1 MSELQ
6 TKRIENISGQPP
18 TLWQY
23 ATHTQQGAEWVEL
36 GENLIGIVESGR
48 KRIRYAQSEYTVESG
63 ELFLLVPG
71 KHYVENLPAS
81 DGPYKE
87 TCLRFDNR
95 QMADALSTLVSLYGM
110 EIRHSRS
117 GRPDPTLA
125 HVHVKVWPEM
135 QLFFDS
141 LAPYLDTDYLN
152 QHKELLRLKLAEFAY
167 MVIMHKEYGL
177 QHKLLQ
183 CIDRLSDPFESII
196 RNSIFENLTI
206 EELAVRTNKSLT
218 SFKNDFQRVFGET
231 PHRWIIKQRL
241 LHARLL
247 VVSTNKAIS
256 QIGYECRFD
265 NISHF
270 IKLFKREFGMTPL
283 SMRQEQRQ

>member
-1 MSELQ
+1 MITNETGRTASV
-6 TKRIENISGQPP
+6 
-18 TLWQY
+18 WQY
-23 ATHTQQGAEWVEL
+23 ITHADHGAEWVEL
-36 GENLIGIVESGR
+36 TENMIGLVGNGTKTIQ
-48 KRIRYAQSEYTVESG
+48 YAQARYNIRAG
-63 ELFLLVPG
+63 EVFVLSPG
-71 KHYVENLPAS
+71 KHYIENIPAT

-87 TCLRFDNR
+87 TCITFDN
-95 QMADALSTLVSLYGM
+95 QTMAGALSTLVSLYGV
-110 EIRHSRS
+110 EIRHPQG

-125 HVHVKVWPEM
+125 HVCTRVWPEM
-135 QLFFDS
+135 RLFFDS
-141 LAPYLDTDYLN
+141 LEPYIDTDYLN
-152 QHKELLRLKLAEFAY
+152 VHPQLLRLKLAEFAY
-167 MVIMHKEYGL
+167 MVISHKEFSL

-206 EELAVRTNKSLT
+206 EELALRTNKSLT
-218 SFKNDFQRVFGET
+218 SFKNDFQRIFGDT

-247 VVSTNKAIS
+247 VISTNKAIS
-256 QIGYECRFD
+256 QIGYDCRFD

-270 IKLFKREFGMTPL
+270 IKLFKREFGLTPL

>member
-6 TKRIENISGQPP
+6 TKMIENTSGQPP

-23 ATHTQQGAEWVEL
+23 ATHTEHGVEWVDLE
-36 GENLIGIVESGR
+36 ENLIGLVESGR

-81 DGPYKE
+81 DGSYKE

-110 EIRHSRS
+110 EIRHPRS
-117 GRPDPTLA
+117 ARPDPTLA

-141 LAPYLDTDYLN
+141 LTPYLDTDYLGL
-152 QHKELLRLKLAEFAY
+152 HTEMLRLKLAEFAY
-167 MVIMHKEYGL
+167 MVITHKEYGL

-206 EELAVRTNKSLT
+206 EELALRTNKSLT

-270 IKLFKREFGMTPL
+270 IKLFKREFGLTPL
-283 SMRQEQRQ
+283 SLRQEQRQ